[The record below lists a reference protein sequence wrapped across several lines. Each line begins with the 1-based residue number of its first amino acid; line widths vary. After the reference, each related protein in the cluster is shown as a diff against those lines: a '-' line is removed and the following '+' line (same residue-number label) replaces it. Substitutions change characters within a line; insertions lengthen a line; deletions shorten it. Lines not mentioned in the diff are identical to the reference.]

1 MNKKIIIAICCVLA
15 AAFISLYAYRMKEAG
30 DRMRL
35 TPKEPD
41 PVPVSLIT
49 VKKGNIKDVI
59 YATGTI
65 RAADREYCYF
75 QTAGRVKHIKQVPVS
90 PDSKEMRD
98 LKEGDRVKEGELLA
112 NLDLRTIEHDI
123 IAAKAA
129 IAKAEAS
136 YDKAKIDAQ
145 RYKKLWDN
153 KATSKTD
160 YESAQVE
167 MVSAMSALESEKAKL
182 EKSKLDLEHAKIF
195 APCDGVIAYMNVKR
209 GYYYNNSSMQF
220 ETESDMLNKVP
231 FLILKDNWMELE
243 TRIPEYY
250 AGLVEPGM
258 KAGIE
263 APKYVK
269 ADGKRKTNRIMSYL
283 PGKVY
288 SVNPAID
295 PGGRSLQVKIRLKAD
310 NGALRDGQF
319 VAGWIVTQE
328 ADDALLLPYK
338 AIIYEDTKP
347 YCFIV
352 KDNKAIRR
360 FITTGIDGLETTQ
373 ITSGLKEGD
382 EVVLDGKH
390 KLVEGSP
397 VVVVKK
403 ENGSSK

>member
-1 MNKKIIIAICCVLA
+1 VA
-15 AAFISLYAYRMKEAG
+15 
-30 DRMRL
+30 
-35 TPKEPD
+35 
-41 PVPVSLIT
+41 

-75 QTAGRVKHIKQVPVS
+75 QTSGRVKHIKQAPVRPGS
-90 PDSKEMRD
+90 EEMRD
-98 LKEGDRVKEGELLA
+98 LKEGDRVKKGELLA
-112 NLDLRTIEHDI
+112 NLDLRTINHEI
-123 IAAKAA
+123 LAGEAA
-129 IAKAEAS
+129 IKKAEAS
-136 YDKAKIDAQ
+136 YNKAKIDAE
-145 RYKKLWDN
+145 RYKKLWEN
-153 KATSKTD
+153 KATSKTE
-160 YESAQVE
+160 YERAQVE
-167 MVSAMSALESEKAKL
+167 MVSAMAALESEKTAL

-195 APCDGVIAYMNVKR
+195 APCDGVIAYMNIKE
-209 GYYYNNSSMQF
+209 GYYYGNGSMQF

-231 FLILKDNWMELE
+231 FLILKDNYWMELE

-269 ADGKRKTNRIMSYL
+269 GDGKRKTNRVMSYL

-295 PGGRSLQVKIRLKAD
+295 PGGRSLQVKIRMKAD
-310 NGALRDGQF
+310 GGILRDGQF

-352 KDNKAIRR
+352 KNNKAVRR
-360 FITTGIDGLETTQ
+360 FIQTGIDGLETTQ

-390 KLVEGSP
+390 KLVDDSP
-397 VVVVKK
+397 VVIEKK
-403 ENGSSK
+403 EKEKEALK